1 MRRWIV
7 VVGSKRDCLCS
18 SRQRKEKD
26 VAEKEK
32 GVAEKEMDVVEKKMH
47 FHHRRCCFQ
56 HTSEQL
62 SSRTD
67 IHETPP
73 VRDIS
78 K

>member
-1 MRRWIV
+1 M
-7 VVGSKRDCLCS
+7 
-18 SRQRKEKD
+18 EKD
-26 VAEKEK
+26 VAEKEMD
-32 GVAEKEMDVVEKKMH
+32 VVEKEMDVVEKKMH

-56 HTSEQL
+56 RTFEQL

-67 IHETPP
+67 IHESFETPP